1 MTEYEL
7 ELPDEA
13 ATIAAGQQ
21 LAAAVPS
28 AAYIYIDGDL
38 GAGKT
43 TLVRAL
49 LRALG
54 HAGPVRSPTYTLIE
68 PYQLDGRSV
77 YHLDLYR
84 LGSPLELEDIGFR
97 DLLAEPCLLLVE
109 WPERGAT
116 VLPPPDLQLHL
127 SATGA
132 GGRLLRARS
141 SSPIGANILKS
152 AEIIS

>member
-1 MTEYEL
+1 MVEHSL
-7 ELPDEA
+7 KLPSEA
-13 ATIAAGQQ
+13 ETIAAGER
-21 LAAAVPS
+21 LAPALPEGAF
-28 AAYIYIDGDL
+28 IYIDGDL

-54 HAGPVRSPTYTLIE
+54 HQGPVRSPTYTLIE
-68 PYQLDGRSV
+68 PYELGGRSI

-109 WPERGAT
+109 WPERGGSL
-116 VLPPPDLQLHL
+116 LPQPDLRLQLKPL
-127 SATGA
+127 EE
-132 GGRLLRARS
+132 GRLLKLLPS
-141 SSPIGANILKS
+141 SETGSKILKD
-152 AEIIS
+152 AGFIT

>member
-1 MTEYEL
+1 MTAHSL
-7 ELPDEA
+7 ELPDEG
-13 ATIAAGQQ
+13 ATISVGQRLASALPNAAF
-21 LAAAVPS
+21 
-28 AAYIYIDGDL
+28 IYIDGDL

-54 HAGPVRSPTYTLIE
+54 HKGPVRSPTYTLIE
-68 PYQLDGRSV
+68 PYELSGRRI

-109 WPERGAT
+109 WPERGGG
-116 VLPPPDLQLHL
+116 VLPPPDLQLRL
-127 SATGA
+127 ITVGA
-132 GGRLLRARS
+132 GRRLILQPS
-141 SSPIGANILKS
+141 DGIGAKILKD
-152 AEIIS
+152 AGFIS

>member
-1 MTEYEL
+1 MTDHSL
-7 ELPDEA
+7 QLPDEA
-13 ATIAAGQQ
+13 GTIAAGQR
-21 LAAAVPS
+21 LAPALPEAAF
-28 AAYIYIDGDL
+28 IYIDGDL

-54 HAGPVRSPTYTLIE
+54 HEGPVRSPTYTLIE
-68 PYQLDGRSV
+68 PYELGGRNI

-109 WPERGAT
+109 WPQRGGGM
-116 VLPPPDLQLHL
+116 LPPPDLRLRL
-127 SATGA
+127 TAAGA
-132 GGRLLRARS
+132 GRLLVLQPAS
-141 SSPIGANILKS
+141 ETGAKILKS
-152 AEIIS
+152 AGFVS